1 MEQVD
6 FGFVGRDGLTIYRNC
21 FRKYLDC
28 RYTLKKP
35 KEEWS
40 KLVTETEA
48 IFDLLVAEGH
58 KNGFNVDSI
67 LEIPDS
73 SGSTCFA
80 IASDCSEKISNYIIE
95 RGIQVN
101 YIKTT
106 MMIPQFTYPE
116 LAIKIMEKGINP
128 HVIDCNGKS
137 PVETNRSSFETAE
150 AKRLLDSFP
159 RSVHYSID
167 DIHCKESCPA
177 DCLSQFKKFLCK
189 NGPLVEMTSENKIGS
204 GGFGMVFRQLFH
216 GIPMAMKCMLMG
228 KMEERDY
235 VKQAVSDFEKN
246 ISELRIQIA
255 TVGSGVIVP
264 VAFVRQQNQ
273 VEDENGKWIAMNYN
287 IYIYPLYDCNLDE
300 LHDNHFDR
308 FTEEIVANIIHQCF
322 IRNGSG
328 VLNQDLS

>member
-1 MEQVD
+1 MDQVD

-21 FRKYLDC
+21 FRKYMDC

-35 KEEWS
+35 KPEWS
-40 KLVTETEA
+40 KLVTETEM
-48 IFDLLVAEGH
+48 IFDLLVTEGN

-73 SGSTCFA
+73 SGGTCFS
-80 IASDCSEKISNYIIE
+80 IASDCSEKICNYIIR

-101 YIKTT
+101 NIKTT

-116 LAIKIMEKGINP
+116 FAIQMMEKGINP
-128 HVIDCNGKS
+128 NVIDCNGNS
-137 PVETNRSSFETAE
+137 PIQTDPSSFESKE
-150 AKRLLDSFP
+150 AKRLLATFP
-159 RSVHYSID
+159 RSVHYSIE

-177 DCLSQFKKFLCK
+177 DCPSKFKKFFCK
-189 NGPLVEMTSENKIGS
+189 NGSLVEMTNENRIGS

-228 KMEERDY
+228 KVEERDY

-273 VEDENGKWIAMNYN
+273 EKDEIGKWIAKNYN
-287 IYIYPLYDCNLDE
+287 IYIYPLYDCNLE
-300 LHDNHFDR
+300 EFHNNYFGQ
-308 FTEEIVANIIHQCF
+308 FTEEIVADIIHQCF
-322 IRNGSG
+322 IRNG
-328 VLNQDLS
+328 